1 MSFLLDKNE
10 EKEGV
15 VILPRQLRKFDKNSD
30 KNKLT
35 VSQREV
41 AEIFATNDI
50 HKMTVE
56 EIADHVGVHKRTIY
70 RWKNDPVFVSYMND
84 LAEADMEATI
94 TEAYTTLKK
103 LLREGKSEKTQLE
116 ALKLIMQNRGILKD
130 NTEVNVQINNNESH
144 EERERKIIEMER
156 ELLGE

>member
-1 MSFLLDKNE
+1 MSRE
-10 EKEGV
+10 
-15 VILPRQLRKFDKNSD
+15 LRKFEKGSD

-35 VSQREV
+35 LAQRET

-50 HKMTVE
+50 HKMTVQQ
-56 EIADHVGVHKRTIY
+56 IADHVGVTTRTIY
-70 RWKNDPVFVSYMND
+70 RWKNDPIFVKYMND

-130 NTEVNVQINNNESH
+130 NTEINVSIQPAESH